1 MYSTQIEK
9 SLGIQRR
16 AIAFHLNALEKAGLV
31 NSEFGL
37 SKEDERTIPLTVR
50 YYKLTSKDKEILR
63 KLLDVIK

>member
-1 MYSTQIEK
+1 MNTERK
-9 SLGIQRR
+9 VT
-16 AIAFHLNALEKAGLV
+16 AFHLNGLGKAGPV

-37 SKEDERTIPLTVR
+37 SKEDERTRPVTVR